1 MNIFALFALSF
12 LPLITAFLLIVILV
26 PGHKKIRYG
35 VFACTLGLVTVAPAA
50 YVQFFILNLPIFTA
64 NTVINLLI
72 TAIVFNGLVE
82 ESVKMLFMSF
92 LPFKKQNL
100 SFYFCCALLA
110 GMTLGSFESV
120 IYVVKKING
129 ASGALGISSLVNLLV
144 ARAFTS
150 VVIHTFCAGLSG
162 LYLWMF
168 KNKQSRLMPFFWAV
182 LLHGIY
188 NFCAGFTNSFYWFSV
203 VAILFAILECRI
215 WYKEANTLE
224 KSPV

>member
-26 PGHKKIRYG
+26 PGQKKIRYG
-35 VFACTLGLVTVAPAA
+35 LFACALGLVTVAPAA
-50 YVQFFILNLPIFTA
+50 FLQFFILNLPIFTA

-72 TAIVFNGLVE
+72 TAIVFNGLIE

-92 LPFKKQNL
+92 LPFKKLNL
-100 SFYFCCALLA
+100 PFYFCCALLA

-120 IYVVKKING
+120 IYMLKKISG
-129 ASGALGISSLVNLLV
+129 ASGPLGISAIVNLLA

-162 LYLWMF
+162 LYLWLF
-168 KNKQSRLMPFFWAV
+168 KNKQSRLMPFVWAV
-182 LLHGIY
+182 LLHGTY
-188 NFCAGFTNSFYWFSV
+188 NFFAGFANTFYWFSL

-215 WYKEANTLE
+215 WYKEAAAL
-224 KSPV
+224 SQDVA